1 MVINKVEISRYDC
14 FKENNWITFD
24 TKVLFTMVIGRNNT
38 GKTFFTKLLE
48 NAFVDKGQTITTP
61 ISKNE
66 IPEIRV
72 TITLDEQ
79 DLRKTFQ
86 SSVTSIIDY
95 TQTYGS
101 DLDRARHFLLGRQLE
116 IIFSSDETFVSSKVI
131 GEIVNDRLVTS
142 SISTLAKNLI
152 NQIGNNL
159 EIAKFIRINS
169 ERNITAEKEDE
180 AAQVGADG
188 TGSTSKIEYLLH
200 NANGEEK
207 LIENDLLKSL
217 NSILGIDGG
226 FIKISARRTN
236 GVYEIYL
243 LENGREDSFPLSQL
257 GSGIKTIVQVLLTLL
272 IHKNEENVVFCFEEL
287 ENSLHPSL
295 QRNLF
300 DYLYTYSEE
309 HKQKIIVTTHSS
321 VPLNIVLGKKDTQVI
336 HITKAENVSHAET
349 ITDFSSSKNVLDDLG
364 IKASDILQTNGII
377 WVEGPSDMVYIEKW
391 LSLFGCKYKEGV
403 HYSYLYT
410 GGKNLANYSASE
422 DQDKLIKMLLVN
434 RNAILVSDR
443 DEADGSTPLDGFKQK
458 IIKEMTSK
466 GLHCWVTDGR
476 EIENYLK
483 NETVK
488 KLYPEYS
495 GTKGEY
501 DDFGLAIANVYKSF
515 EDNKKHFAERITEK
529 MKADDL
535 DILKLRTRIESLND
549 LIETWNTPSAKND
562 D

>member
-1 MVINKVEISRYDC
+1 MKINKIEISNYDC
-14 FKENNWITFD
+14 FQKDDWIVFDNN
-24 TKVLFTMVIGRNNT
+24 VLFTVVIGRNNA

-48 NAFVDKGQTITTP
+48 KAFTKNDNHPAPFTYEDETPKIRANVTIEDDDLLPTFSKNGRSFLNYGVYSPTDFERAEQLLNGKRMIITFSSDGTMISSAFVDGAPNDQLIEMKIDNFGE
-61 ISKNE
+61 N
-66 IPEIRV
+66 
-72 TITLDEQ
+72 L
-79 DLRKTFQ
+79 KTKLIK
-86 SSVTSIIDY
+86 S
-95 TQTYGS
+95 
-101 DLDRARHFLLGRQLE
+101 L
-116 IIFSSDETFVSSKVI
+116 
-131 GEIVNDRLVTS
+131 LVT
-142 SISTLAKNLI
+142 
-152 NQIGNNL
+152 
-159 EIAKFIRINS
+159 KFVRINS
-169 ERNITAEKEDE
+169 ERDIGPEKENEKAELEPNGD
-180 AAQVGADG
+180 GA
-188 TGSTSKIEYLLH
+188 TSIIEFILH
-200 NANGEEK
+200 NEYGK
-207 LIENDLLKSL
+207 DRLITNDLLRSL
-217 NSILGIDGG
+217 NNILGVDGG
-226 FIKISARRTN
+226 FSEISAKRKN
-236 GVYEIYL
+236 GVYQIFL
-243 LENGREDSFPLSQL
+243 LESGKDESLPLSQL
-257 GSGIKTIVQVLLTLL
+257 GSGIKTIVHVLLTLL
-272 IHKNEENVVFCFEEL
+272 TNTTEKNTVFCFEEL

-321 VPLNIVLGKKDTQVI
+321 VPLNIVLGKENTQVI
-336 HITKAENVSHAET
+336 HITKTNNVSHAET

-377 WVEGPSDMVYIEKW
+377 WVEGPSDRAYIEKW

-443 DEADGSTPLDGFKQK
+443 DEADGSTPLDGFKQR
-458 IIKEMTSK
+458 IVKELTSK

-483 NETVK
+483 DETVK

-501 DDFGLAIANVYKSF
+501 DDFGSAISNVYKSF

-529 MKADDL
+529 MKTEDL
-535 DILKLRTRIESLND
+535 DILKLKTRIKNLND
-549 LIETWNTPSAKND
+549 LIEVWNTPSARKQ
-562 D
+562 